1 MGTSLYQQIAQGI
14 AEQIHNGI
22 FKTGEKLPSVRGLA
36 RQQKVSVST
45 VLAAYGLLEDRG
57 LVEVRPKSGYYV
69 RHLPLRELQTPSIKQ
84 ITTSPRDVTTP
95 QRVMEV
101 MRDAA
106 TDRFI
111 SFAVAVPASD
121 FPVIHQLRK
130 SFSRVVR
137 SERFLGMGY
146 DAPQGN
152 EPLRLQ
158 LQLARRV
165 MDAGILVSPE
175 EIVTTASCQSA
186 IGLCL
191 RALVQPGDV
200 VAVETP
206 CYYGMLQ
213 LIEAM
218 GLKAIE
224 IPSDAETGMS
234 IDALKLA
241 LEQWPIRIVLATPC
255 YSNPVGSVMPDA
267 HKRRLIDLLEHYDI
281 PMIEDDIYGDLGY
294 ASARPK
300 AVKAY
305 DRSGRVLLCSSTSK
319 ILEPQLGV
327 GWVIPGRYQ
336 EQIEYQKFI
345 NSVSIARLPQLAGGE
360 MLAHGGYDRHIRYAR
375 ESYQQRRDRLIELL
389 AECFPEGTRSTKP
402 RGGFVT
408 WLQLPEG
415 VSALQL
421 YLAARRERVLIAP
434 GELFSSSPSKYQ
446 RSIRICYA
454 QEWTPERERAIK
466 LLGELA
472 AEQLA

>member
-69 RHLPLRELQTPSIKQ
+69 RHLPLRELQPPSIKQ

-158 LQLARRV
+158 LARRV

-191 RALVQPGDV
+191 RALVRPGDV

-319 ILEPQLGV
+319 TLEPQLGV

-345 NSVSIARLPQLAGGE
+345 NSVSIANRHGERSEGG
-360 MLAHGGYDRHIRYAR
+360 
-375 ESYQQRRDRLIELL
+375 
-389 AECFPEGTRSTKP
+389 
-402 RGGFVT
+402 
-408 WLQLPEG
+408 
-415 VSALQL
+415 
-421 YLAARRERVLIAP
+421 
-434 GELFSSSPSKYQ
+434 
-446 RSIRICYA
+446 
-454 QEWTPERERAIK
+454 
-466 LLGELA
+466 
-472 AEQLA
+472 